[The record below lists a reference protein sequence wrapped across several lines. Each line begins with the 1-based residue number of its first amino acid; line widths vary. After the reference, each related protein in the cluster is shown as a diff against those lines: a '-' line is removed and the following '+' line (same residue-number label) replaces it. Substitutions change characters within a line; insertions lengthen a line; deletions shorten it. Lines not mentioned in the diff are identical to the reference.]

1 MDRRRVGIV
10 IPALNESASIAAVI
24 RAATPFGVLVVVD
37 DGSTDATGE
46 LAAAN
51 GAVVVRHEKNR
62 GYDGALNSGFTKAA
76 EIGCEMIVTV
86 DADGQ
91 HDPSLIQRF
100 VDAIDQGADVV
111 VGVRSR
117 KQRLAEHLF
126 SLYSRGRY
134 GIRDP
139 LCGMKAYR
147 TSVYTQ
153 LGHFDS
159 CQSVGTELMTFAA
172 KNKFRIAEVEFQV
185 RERVGQSRFGHILSG
200 NYKIMRAMLLTTL
213 VVK

>member
-1 MDRRRVGIV
+1 MDRSRVGIV

-24 RAATPFGVLVVVD
+24 RAASRFGVLVVVD

-46 LAAAN
+46 LAATN

-76 EIGCEMIVTV
+76 DIGCEIIVTV

-100 VDAIDQGADVV
+100 VKAIDEGADVV

-117 KQRLAEHLF
+117 KQRFAEHLF
-126 SLYSRGRY
+126 SLYSRVRY

-147 TSVYTQ
+147 TAVYTQ
-153 LGHFDS
+153 RGHFDS

-172 KNKFRIAEVEFQV
+172 KNNFRIAEVEFQV
-185 RERVGQSRFGHILSG
+185 RERVGRSRFGHILSG

-213 VVK
+213 LVK

>member
-1 MDRRRVGIV
+1 MDRSRVGIV
-10 IPALNESASIAAVI
+10 IPALNEAASIAAVI
-24 RAATPFGVLVVVD
+24 RAATPYGVPIVVD

-46 LAAAN
+46 LAASN
-51 GAVVVRHEKNR
+51 GAVVVRHDKNR
-62 GYDGALNSGFTKAA
+62 GYDGALNSGFARAA
-76 EIGCEMIVTV
+76 EIGYDIIVTV

-100 VDAIDQGADVV
+100 VEAIEGGADVV
-111 VGVRSR
+111 LGVRSR

-126 SLYSRGRY
+126 ALYSGWRY

-147 TSVYTQ
+147 RAVYVQ

-185 RERVGQSRFGHILSG
+185 RERVGASRFGHIVSG